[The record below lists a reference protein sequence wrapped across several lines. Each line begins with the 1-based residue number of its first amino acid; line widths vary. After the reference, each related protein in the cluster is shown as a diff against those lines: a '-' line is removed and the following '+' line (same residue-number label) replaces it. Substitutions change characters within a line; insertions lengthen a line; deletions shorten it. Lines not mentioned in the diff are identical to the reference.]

1 MNGDSYSANGHADAP
16 PPRDPL
22 ADSLLFQDDEHGLI
36 EVEVA
41 ELWLLQDRH
50 RYAEARCGRLE
61 AKIHELKDQIA
72 GMRAELLSRISAE
85 KERAKVA
92 GRAYPHRKVTDG

>member
-1 MNGDSYSANGHADAP
+1 VNGDSYSANGHADAP

-36 EVEVA
+36 EVELA

-50 RYAEARCGRLE
+50 REAVARCGRLVAE
-61 AKIHELKDQIA
+61 NRELKERFRA
-72 GMRAELLSRISAE
+72 MRDELLLMST
-85 KERAKVA
+85 ERKMMLDARSGA
-92 GRAYPHRKVTDG
+92 S